1 MREEKRGL
9 LRKAEEKERI
19 LRDILRN
26 LRSAAV
32 AFSGGVDSTYLLW
45 AAHEELGDR
54 CLAVTARSRLF
65 PLRESSEAEDFCK
78 KKGIRQLFL
87 EHDETKV
94 PGLTDNPP
102 DRCYICKKAIFGN
115 ITRLASSQGISHV
128 AEGSNMDDL
137 GDYRPGMKAVEEL
150 GILSPLREAGLT
162 KQEIRVLSEKHGL
175 PTWNKPSF
183 ACLASRFVYGETIS
197 PDKLRRVDLA
207 EQYLLEN
214 GFPQFRVRIHGENLA
229 RIEVLPEDLPK
240 LLSVRE
246 ETAAAFRRFG
256 FLYVTMDLLG
266 YRTGSMNEAI
276 KGKEQDGYKGTVG
289 KS

>member
-1 MREEKRGL
+1 MSEGLTLDLQEKLDRLKKYIGEL
-9 LRKAEEKERI
+9 GSLAI
-19 LRDILRN
+19 G
-26 LRSAAV
+26 
-32 AFSGGVDSTYLLW
+32 FSGGVDSAFLL
-45 AAHEELGDR
+45 AVSHEVLGDGVI
-54 CLAVTARSRLF
+54 AVTEADASV
-65 PLRESSEAEDFCK
+65 PGRELDEAKAFCEERGIRHIMCTVDPFKEAEYRHN
-78 KKGIRQLFL
+78 G
-87 EHDETKV
+87 
-94 PGLTDNPP
+94 P
-102 DRCYICKKAIFGN
+102 DRCYFCKKGIFSEIKRIAEEN
-115 ITRLASSQGISHV
+115 GISHV

-137 GDYRPGMKAVEEL
+137 GDYRPGMKAVAEL
-150 GILSPLREAGLT
+150 GVLSPLREAGLT
-162 KQEIRVLSEKHGL
+162 QQEIRVLSEKHGL

-197 PDKLRRVDLA
+197 PDKLRMVDMA

-240 LLSVRE
+240 LLALRE

-266 YRTGSMNEAI
+266 YRTGSMNEGI
-276 KGKEQDGYKGTVG
+276 KGKKQDGYKGTAG